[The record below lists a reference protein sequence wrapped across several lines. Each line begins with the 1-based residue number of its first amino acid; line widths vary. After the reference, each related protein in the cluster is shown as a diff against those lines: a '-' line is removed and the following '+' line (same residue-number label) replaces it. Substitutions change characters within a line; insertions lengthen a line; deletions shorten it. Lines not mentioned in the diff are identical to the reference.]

1 LEPMM
6 TQFAETIVDAI
17 APKGACDFVEEFA
30 QRYSGLVFM
39 DFMKF
44 PLEDLPLVAE
54 WDRGFWTPPD
64 QDREGVRRRSG
75 LESLRAYVSQQLA
88 TKRKNPDDS
97 LLGVLTT
104 ASVNGKPLS
113 DKEIVSYGVLASIGG
128 IHTTKAML
136 GRMIHHLATRPEHR
150 RQLSAHPEL
159 TRNFI
164 DEALR
169 IYPIGESFRFVT
181 RDVQVDGC
189 PLKRGD
195 RISVHWPAVNRDP
208 RAVPRPTDM
217 DLRNPAGP
225 LLAFGYGVHFCI
237 GMHLARH
244 DMEIALRTWLRR
256 IPEFDVDPKAR
267 LRERIWGGAGLY
279 ALPLRWPT

>member
-1 LEPMM
+1 
-6 TQFAETIVDAI
+6 
-17 APKGACDFVEEFA
+17 
-30 QRYSGLVFM
+30 
-39 DFMKF
+39 
-44 PLEDLPLVAE
+44 
-54 WDRGFWTPPD
+54 
-64 QDREGVRRRSG
+64 
-75 LESLRAYVSQQLA
+75 
-88 TKRKNPDDS
+88 
-97 LLGVLTT
+97 
-104 ASVNGKPLS
+104 
-113 DKEIVSYGVLASIGG
+113 
-128 IHTTKAML
+128 ML
-136 GRMIHHLATRPEHR
+136 GRMMLHLATQPEHR
-150 RQLSAHPEL
+150 RQLSAQPEL

-181 RDVQVDGC
+181 HDVEVDGC

-208 RAVPRPTDM
+208 RAVAHPTEM

-256 IPEFDVDPKAR
+256 IPEFGLDPKAR
-267 LRERIWGGAGLY
+267 ITERIWGGAGLH
-279 ALPLRWPT
+279 ALPLRWPA